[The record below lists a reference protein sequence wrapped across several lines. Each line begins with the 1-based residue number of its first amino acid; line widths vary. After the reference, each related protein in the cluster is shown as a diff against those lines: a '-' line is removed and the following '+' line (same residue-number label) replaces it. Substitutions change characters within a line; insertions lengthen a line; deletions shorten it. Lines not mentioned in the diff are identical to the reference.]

1 MKKYFYGLG
10 EFYKLIEETQDHYI
24 FERVDIEHRI
34 KVEKGKNDDPYFEI
48 SKDEFLIR
56 YDIPTDINY
65 FESTYRKRAKKYNIK
80 FNLNLMKNIY
90 NLYNIKLTI
99 SKLEDN
105 RAVVIFE
112 DYDEFPTKT
121 NVSIINNIDEF
132 IIFENDK
139 KEYKL
144 FVETWNYK
152 DITKFYDMLSGYK
165 YKTKLF
171 VIDWECQKVGV
182 EIFDLDLKKCEK
194 LLELFRDEMFLEVY
208 KNNIAIL
215 KIDNQ

>member
-1 MKKYFYGLG
+1 MEKYFYGIG
-10 EFYKLIEETQDHYI
+10 EFYKLIEETQDYYV
-24 FERVDIEHRI
+24 FERVDIDHKI
-34 KVEKGKNDDPYFEI
+34 KVEKEKNDDPYFEI

-56 YDIPTDINY
+56 YEIPLDIKY
-65 FESTYRKRAKKYNIK
+65 FEDVYRKRAKKYNTK
-80 FNLNLMKNIY
+80 FNFRLMKSIY
-90 NLYNIKLTI
+90 EIYNIKLTI

-121 NVSIINNIDEF
+121 TVSIINNIDEF
-132 IIFENDK
+132 IIFENEK

-144 FVETWNYK
+144 FIETWNYK

-165 YKTKLF
+165 YKTTLF
-171 VIDWECQKVGV
+171 VIDCECQKVGV

-194 LLELFRDEMFLEVY
+194 LLELFSDEMFLEVY

>member
-1 MKKYFYGLG
+1 MEKYFYGLG

-121 NVSIINNIDEF
+121 TLSIVNNIDEF
-132 IIFENDK
+132 IIFENEK

-171 VIDWECQKVGV
+171 VMDCEYQKVAV
-182 EIFDLDLKKCEK
+182 EIFDLNFKECSN
-194 LLELFRDEMFLEVY
+194 LLEKVNEEMFIGVY
-208 KNNIAIL
+208 KNNNIIL
-215 KIDNQ
+215 EKDNQ

>member
-1 MKKYFYGLG
+1 MIYQQI
-10 EFYKLIEETQDHYI
+10 LIILKVH
-24 FERVDIEHRI
+24 IE
-34 KVEKGKNDDPYFEI
+34 K
-48 SKDEFLIR
+48 S
-56 YDIPTDINY
+56 
-65 FESTYRKRAKKYNIK
+65 SKKYNIK

-105 RAVVIFE
+105 RAVIIFE

-132 IIFENDK
+132 IIFENEE

-165 YKTKLF
+165 YKTTLF
-171 VIDWECQKVGV
+171 VIDCECQKVGV

-194 LLELFRDEMFLEVY
+194 LLELFSDEMFLEVY
-208 KNNIAIL
+208 KNNIAVL